1 MKHSNATHRILLI
14 LGLSLLFGLYASSFG
29 NSGIALNLMSDVQ
42 SSRVNTAF
50 VQSGAS
56 NPVNEAASPSKDETK
71 KEHLP
76 GSRIK
81 DEDAIKKASLIIV
94 GKIVDPGGRSFDFP
108 SETHHGG
115 VKVEVLQILK
125 GDVSGELSL
134 DFVVQ
139 DYPRETAERAPE
151 VGQQYII
158 FLKKKSYTGI
168 KFLPYTE
175 EQRRHIV
182 DLVSSTANEQ
192 R

>member
-29 NSGIALNLMSDVQ
+29 NSGIALNPVSDVQ
-42 SSRVNTAF
+42 SSTVNTAF
-50 VQSGAS
+50 AQSGAA
-56 NPVNEAASPSKDETK
+56 NPVNEAASPGKDETK

-125 GDVSGELSL
+125 GDVPEELSL
-134 DFVVQ
+134 DFVVNE
-139 DYPRETAERAPE
+139 YPRETVEKAPE
-151 VGQQYII
+151 VGQPYII
-158 FLKKKSYTGI
+158 FLKEKSPKAI

-182 DLVSSTANEQ
+182 DLVSSAQN
-192 R
+192 RKR